1 MDYISTTFN
10 NTMPHAQRLGAQL
23 RPQQVHPVILLPQKF
38 PASKTCKWNA
48 PNMQNNERLQD
59 FCLTAL
65 FKIYSRLYT
74 SRKMD
79 ETRLRKNYEES
90 TKYIKIHAI
99 TQIQKQMSSGKLTAA
114 AGALFSSTGTDTC
127 SWARMNG
134 HACLKSYPSFS
145 ETISTYLKLSQKLCN
160 ATASF
165 SAVWIGLVCAN
176 GKEKMEDTTPT

>member
-1 MDYISTTFN
+1 MDDISTTFN

-23 RPQQVHPVILLPQKF
+23 RPQQVHPVNLLPQKF

-79 ETRLRKNYEES
+79 ESRLKKNHQKS
-90 TKYIKIHAI
+90 TKYMPSNRFTNQWALGSSLLLPVDSSRAQA
-99 TQIQKQMSSGKLTAA
+99 QIPASERAWMGMIVQKKRCTRSPHHPTAYIVI
-114 AGALFSSTGTDTC
+114 L
-127 SWARMNG
+127 
-134 HACLKSYPSFS
+134 HY
-145 ETISTYLKLSQKLCN
+145 
-160 ATASF
+160 
-165 SAVWIGLVCAN
+165 
-176 GKEKMEDTTPT
+176 TT